1 MSKPC
6 AVAVRVTDSDFQVD
20 DDVREF
26 DVVFVVVVTL
36 DGVGVEQT
44 GLVKA
49 VLLTAIAARVQT
61 DALQEADHP
70 AAATAAAARAALHF
84 REGVVEAAVDLDVCV
99 IVVELRLLGAVVGVV
114 LLR

>member
-1 MSKPC
+1 M
-6 AVAVRVTDSDFQVD
+6 TDSDFQVD

-49 VLLTAIAARVQT
+49 VLLTAVTARVQT

-70 AAATAAAARAALHF
+70 AAATAAARAALHF
-84 REGVVEAAVDLDVCV
+84 RESVVEAAVDLDVCV

-114 LLR
+114 LL